1 MAERKIN
8 TEKMTTE
15 NTLTH
20 LDSIHSDLKL
30 VKELV
35 YDKCGFDLTNLKQ
48 NTESKEYGACSFE
61 LDEKKIQ
68 QRVSKI
74 TPTKTGQFVTIWKRN
89 SNGITEPFDDSDD
102 FDLVIITS
110 RNGNNFG
117 QFIFPKSV
125 LADKGIITRNG
136 KEGKRGIRV
145 YPPWDN
151 ATNKQ
156 AEKTQNWQ
164 TNYFLT
170 IKNDNSTDL
179 DLMRKLLIDST
190 ENN

>member
-1 MAERKIN
+1 MA
-8 TEKMTTE
+8 TE
-15 NTLTH
+15 NTLTT
-20 LDSIHSDLKL
+20 LDSIHSHLKV

-48 NTESKEYGACSFE
+48 NLESIEYGACSFG
-61 LDEKKIQ
+61 LDGKTVQ
-68 QRVSKI
+68 YRVSKI

-89 SNGITEPFDDSDD
+89 KGGITEPFDVLDKLD
-102 FDLVIITS
+102 FIIIAS
-110 RNGNNFG
+110 KSGNNFG

-145 YPPWDN
+145 YPPWDI

-156 AEKTQNWQ
+156 AEKTQSWQ
-164 TNYFLT
+164 TKYFLT

-179 DLMRKLLIDST
+179 DLIKKLLT
-190 ENN
+190 